1 MKPLQGVRIADFTIH
16 AAGPFA
22 THLLTQMGAECIK
35 IESCAR
41 PDIFRKPHPVYGRV
55 GAATFDQVS
64 SGKLSVRLNLKD
76 PRGRSIA
83 LRLVGV
89 SDIAAESFRPGVM
102 SRLGLDYDALQVARP
117 DIVML
122 SVSSS
127 GQDGPDSGFAG
138 YAPLFGAWG
147 GLGMLTGHADG
158 PPVEIR
164 HVMDH
169 SVGLNAATATLAAL
183 IRRRRTGRGS
193 HVDVAAR
200 EVASSLIG
208 GALVEAASGI
218 ETQRLGNGSPTMAP
232 SGVYPT
238 VGEDAWVA
246 VAVAEEPQWRA
257 LVDIVGDPLPPGVTR
272 SSTRDDRL
280 GHRDALDAFIGAWTR
295 DRSADDVTTQLQ
307 AVGIPSHPV
316 WATSDVVAD
325 QHLRERGAIV
335 EVAEPSGATRAA
347 VGLPI
352 KFSETNDVG
361 IRRGTPELGGDE
373 DYVFG
378 ELLGLSRSERTHL
391 EEEGV
396 IA

>member
-35 IESCAR
+35 IESSAR
-41 PDIFRKPHPVYGRV
+41 PDIFRKPHPVYGRAE
-55 GAATFDQVS
+55 AATFDQVS

-76 PRGRSIA
+76 PRGRSLA

-102 SRLGLDYDALQVARP
+102 SRLGLDYDALRAAKP
-117 DIVML
+117 DIVMV

-147 GLGMLTGHADG
+147 GLGALTGHADG

-183 IRRRRTGRGS
+183 IRRRRTGHGS

-200 EVASSLIG
+200 EVASSLVG

-238 VGEDAWVA
+238 TGEDSWVA
-246 VAVAEEPQWRA
+246 VAIADESQWRA
-257 LVDIVGDPLPPGVTR
+257 LVDIIRSPLPDGVTR
-272 SSTRDDRL
+272 SSTREARL
-280 GHRDALDAFIGAWTR
+280 HHREPLDTFVAAWTR
-295 DRSADDVTTQLQ
+295 DKSADQVTTELQ
-307 AVGIPSHPV
+307 AAGIPAHPV
-316 WATSDVVAD
+316 WAASDVVAD
-325 QHLRERGAIV
+325 PHLRERGAIV
-335 EVAEPSGATRAA
+335 EVTEPSGRTRAA
-347 VGLPI
+347 VGLPME
-352 KFSETNDVG
+352 FSETTDVG
-361 IRRGTPELGGDE
+361 IRRGTPELGMDE

-378 ELLGLSRSERTHL
+378 DLLGLSRAERNHL
-391 EEEGV
+391 EDEGV